1 MNWFPWHNE
10 VLRWTTEY
18 LHTDHSPV
26 GGTSL
31 PTAVGGTG
39 DIFYSSLQLNF

>member
-1 MNWFPWHNE
+1 M
-10 VLRWTTEY
+10 RWNTEY
-18 LHTDHSPV
+18 LYTYHSPV

-39 DIFYSSLQLNF
+39 EIIYSSFQVNF